1 MWYVARDW
9 RVESIVAENPPW
21 ISVFYIYFIFC
32 LGLPLLRSVACVG
45 GTAMKDQLET
55 IKK

>member
-1 MWYVARDW
+1 M
-9 RVESIVAENPPW
+9 
-21 ISVFYIYFIFC
+21 FYFQFSN
-32 LGLPLLRSVACVG
+32 LGLPLLRTVACVG

>member
-1 MWYVARDW
+1 MWYGKID
-9 RVESIVAENPPW
+9 ELN
-21 ISVFYIYFIFC
+21 VFKSFC
-32 LGLPLLRSVACVG
+32 YSSGLPLLRTVACVG